1 MSLVVTKQVR
11 MDLGLG
17 DITRTGTEPFNI
29 SGSSNSAE
37 YMNSKISVASLSVA
51 EDKESTVRS

>member
-1 MSLVVTKQVR
+1 